1 VRALPLSNAGGRLP
15 AKALQV
21 LKASR
26 ASGRV
31 LGQAVAG
38 YAFARELFAT
48 NPIVLERTAKEGGAN
63 LVRGF
68 QYLMEDVHAQLT
80 NKPPAGCEEFQVGR
94 DVAVTAGKVVLRN
107 QLMELI
113 QYAPTTDK
121 VHPEPVL
128 IMPAWIMKYYILDLS
143 PHNSLIKYLV
153 DQGHTV
159 FCVSWKNPDA
169 GDRDLGMDDYIE
181 LGWRAALDAVTAIV
195 RGRRCMPQAIVWAEP
210 CWPLRQPRWRA
221 METSVWHR

>member
-1 VRALPLSNAGGRLP
+1 MEAMAVHGHEWGFAPLSNAGGSCQPRRCGVDKHHERL
-15 AKALQV
+15 V
-21 LKASR
+21 GFW
-26 ASGRV
+26 GRQW
-31 LGQAVAG
+31 LDM
-38 YAFARELFAT
+38 FARELFAT

-94 DVAVTAGKVVLRN
+94 DAAVTAGKVVLRN

-143 PHNSLIKYLV
+143 PHI
-153 DQGHTV
+153 
-159 FCVSWKNPDA
+159 
-169 GDRDLGMDDYIE
+169 R
-181 LGWRAALDAVTAIV
+181 
-195 RGRRCMPQAIVWAEP
+195 
-210 CWPLRQPRWRA
+210 
-221 METSVWHR
+221 